1 MRFPRN
7 QGRAQQDKVA
17 SGEIKYLNSQLGI
30 IDDFSKKSLRIVRV
44 QDAREKGDG
53 RQSSAWALSVLS
65 NSRSTTQWQSGLG
78 QVV

>member
-7 QGRAQQDKVA
+7 QGRARQERVA
-17 SGEIKYLNSQLGI
+17 SGEIKYLSSQLGV
-30 IDDFSKKSLRIVRV
+30 IDDFSKKSLGVVRV

-53 RQSSAWALSVLS
+53 RQSSAWALSVPS
-65 NSRSTTQWQSGLG
+65 DARSTTQWRSGLG